1 VPKNYFLVEGARSW
15 TVSDQLMK
23 KELILQGM
31 GWGHM
36 PKYLI
41 ERELRERRLL
51 PITGKSFQGGQ
62 AELVAARRRATPH
75 GPIADKLWRF
85 IGEQAS
91 KTLRAV

>member
-1 VPKNYFLVEGARSW
+1 
-15 TVSDQLMK
+15 VSDQLMK
-23 KELILQGM
+23 KELIVQGM

-41 ERELRERRLL
+41 EQELRERRLL
-51 PITGKSFQGGQ
+51 PISGKYFPGGR
-62 AELVAARRRATPH
+62 AELVAARRRGVPH

-91 KTLRAV
+91 KTLRS